1 MAPKTASAARI
12 DPDRYA
18 GDRSRPSQL
27 PGGTGQP
34 TNLNLELT
42 DLCNIKCRMCGQADN
57 SKVHNLQPNSFMTW
71 EVWKAS
77 IDSLTSYPD
86 EVSLCPH
93 WLGEPMLHPEFDRF
107 VRYAFEQNEG
117 NRLFRHF
124 KLHTNG
130 SLLKDRS
137 IDTLLDCANMDSMAE
152 DTFRFVHF
160 SVDAWTPQVYYDIKK
175 FDYGARVYRNIIRL
189 LERRTERGLRWP
201 YVTNAFIVMPENQHE
216 AGWYLD
222 YWRRIFER
230 LGIEF
235 DVFYDWPS
243 RLVDNLYFRRL
254 HQADQAAADRLH
266 RIVLDRLGILALD
279 EAGDFVEDS
288 F

>member
-1 MAPKTASAARI
+1 MT
-12 DPDRYA
+12 
-18 GDRSRPSQL
+18 
-27 PGGTGQP
+27 GTGQP
-34 TNLNLELT
+34 INLNLELT

-57 SKVHNLQPNSFMTW
+57 PKVHNLQPNSFMKW
-71 EVWKAS
+71 DVWKAS
-77 IDSLTSYPD
+77 IDALEHYTD

-93 WLGEPMLHPEFDRF
+93 WLGEPTLHPEFDRF

-130 SLLKDRS
+130 SLLSDER
-137 IDTLLDCANMDSMAE
+137 IETLLECANLDTMAD

-160 SVDAWTPQVYYDIKK
+160 SVDAFTPAVYEQIKK
-175 FDYGARVYRNIIRL
+175 FDYGARVYRNIVRL
-189 LERRTERGLRWP
+189 IEQREARGLKWP

-222 YWRRIFER
+222 YWRTTFER
-230 LGIEF
+230 LGVEWTI
-235 DVFYDWPS
+235 FYDWPD
-243 RLVDNLYFRRL
+243 RTVDNVYYRRL

-266 RIVLDRLGILALD
+266 RIVLDRLGVLGMD
-279 EAGDFVEDS
+279 EAGNFVEDS